1 MQEQEHYVDELIDNL
16 RRSHSEENAERRQRE
31 DELKS
36 RRTIALRHIG
46 DAAIKF
52 NEPEQVVI
60 FRLKEAQKARISHAE
75 ALVEL
80 AARGDFVSQIGW
92 WDIRS
97 KKKQSLWKGYVKQT
111 RVARRRFAGV
121 VAGRVDNIDVNVREM
136 TQGGFV
142 AEVMGVLGVAVGR
155 NENSAQDAIE
165 SGWMAYQTMAGGRT
179 IEDLPKA
186 LEI

>member
-16 RRSHSEENAERRQRE
+16 SRSHSEENEERRQRE

-60 FRLKEAQKARISHAE
+60 FRLKEAQKVRISQAE

-80 AARGDFVSQIGW
+80 AARGDFVSKIVW

-97 KKKQSLWKGYVKQT
+97 KKNQSLWKGYVKES
-111 RVARRRFAGV
+111 RIARRRFAGV
-121 VAGRVDNIDVNVREM
+121 VAGKNDNIDVNVREM

-142 AEVMGVLGVAVGR
+142 AEIMGTLGVAVGR
-155 NENSAQDAIE
+155 NENSDQDAVE
-165 SGWMAYQTMAGGRT
+165 SGWMAYQTMAGGRAVD
-179 IEDLPKA
+179 DLPKA